1 MFVFLLLGTYFYVN
15 GKYVN
20 DKILLDEQNN
30 NIENEFF

>member
-20 DKILLDEQNN
+20 DKILLDDQNN